1 MTPRNTAL
9 TIRPRLA
16 LLAVVLLSSIGA
28 ASAADVSAGPTPVV
42 GLVVNESEIVCTPQP
57 GVSRLVLTVSGPGEI
72 WFRRVVEGGS
82 PLVIDVVDAEGRPLP
97 DGQYTYELRQDPMVD
112 PDTREALV
120 AARESGEEA
129 ATVERLRSTGK
140 LPQQTTLQS
149 GGFSI
154 RDGAFVTG
162 GLPETEA
169 PQRSAATRAGRG
181 SLRHL
186 EPGKAGD
193 VDGNATRD
201 QVILDDLI
209 VDGSLCTGNDCANG
223 EAFGF
228 DTIRLKENNLRI
240 KFDDTST
247 IQNYPRN
254 DWQITANE
262 STDGGLNKFSIDDI
276 DGGRTPFTIEA
287 GARTNS
293 LYVNRSGRIGIGTAT
308 PNTHL
313 HAVHGDTPTLRLQQ
327 DGSGGWT
334 AQTWDVG
341 GNETNFFIRDITHA
355 SRLPFRIEPG
365 APNSSLSILDTGD
378 ISFVGNLGLADEA
391 TVDGRDVS
399 ADGALL
405 DSLSDSARMV
415 GIIPASAFD
424 MPSRAEA
431 AWAWLAWEMFGT
443 PLPPSRP
450 ATADV
455 TLATPYEQGQSY
467 VVTLTAVSSNGS
479 TDCSPVVMTGRD
491 HIGFTVSLG
500 EHTGPPTSDPR
511 RAITEVHWTTQLVP

>member
-28 ASAADVSAGPTPVV
+28 ATAAEVSAGPTPVV

-57 GVSRLVLTVSGPGEI
+57 GVGRLVLTVSGPGDI

-82 PLVIDVVDAEGRPLP
+82 PLVLDVVDAEGRPLP

-112 PDTREALV
+112 PETHEALV

-129 ATVERLRSTGK
+129 ATVERLRNIGK

-149 GGFSI
+149 GGFTI
-154 RDGAFVTG
+154 KDGAFVTG

-169 PQRSAATRAGRG
+169 PQRTATHRAGRG
-181 SLRHL
+181 SFRHL
-186 EPGKAGD
+186 DPGKAGD
-193 VDGNATRD
+193 RDGDATRD

-209 VDGSLCTGNDCANG
+209 IDGSLCTGNDCANG

-228 DTIRLKENNLRI
+228 DTVRLKENNLRI

-262 STDGGLNKFSIDDI
+262 SIDGGLNKFSIDDI

-287 GARTNS
+287 GAGSNA
-293 LYVNRSGRIGIGTAT
+293 LYVNRSGHIGIGTST
-308 PNTHL
+308 PAIL
-313 HAVHGDTPTLRLQQ
+313 VHTLRGDTPTVRLEQ
-327 DGSGGWT
+327 DSSWGWT

-365 APNSSLSILDTGD
+365 APNSSLSILDSGD
-378 ISFVGNLGLADEA
+378 ISFAGNLGLADEA

-405 DSLSDSARMV
+405 DSLSDSARMA
-415 GIIPASAFD
+415 GIISASAFD

-443 PLPPSRP
+443 PLPPSWP

-455 TLATPYEQGQSY
+455 TLATPYEEGENY
-467 VVTLTAVSSNGS
+467 VVILTAVSSDGS
-479 TDCSPVVMTGRD
+479 AECQPVVVSGRG
-491 HIGFTVSLG
+491 HTGFTVSLG
-500 EHTGPPTSDPR
+500 KYSGPPASDPR
-511 RAITEVHWTTQLVP
+511 RRITEVHWTTQLVP